1 MTTAVRPT
9 ATTGLS
15 AASTRKAALA
25 TGILFIVTF
34 ITSIPALLLF
44 GPVLNDAR
52 YIVGGGADNG
62 ILLGAFLEVLL
73 IIANIGTAIVLFPI
87 LKRQSEALA
96 LGFVT
101 ARIVEST
108 FIAVGILSVLAVVTL
123 RQGFAGAGGADTDSL
138 LTAGA
143 ALVAVKDASFLL
155 GPGFIVGVGNG
166 LLLGYL
172 MYRSRLLPRP
182 WAVLGMVAGAL
193 VCASGIAVLFGVIE
207 FGSVWQ
213 YIAAVPEMIWE
224 AGVLGF
230 WLIFKGFNNTVVAA
244 ESTTTATSEPL
255 AAHAQAA

>member
-1 MTTAVRPT
+1 MTTAVRT
-9 ATTGLS
+9 AAPIGAS

-44 GPVLNDAR
+44 GPVLNDAH
-52 YIVGGGADNG
+52 YILSAGADSG
-62 ILLGAFLEVLL
+62 VILGAFLEVLL

-155 GPGFIVGVGNG
+155 GPGFMVGVGNG

-207 FGSVWQ
+207 FGSPWQ
-213 YIAAVPEMIWE
+213 FIAAGPEMIWE

-230 WLIFKGFNNTVVAA
+230 WLIFKGFNASPVA
-244 ESTTTATSEPL
+244 STSVTTDTGSKL
-255 AAHAQAA
+255 AAHAA